1 MSKQTPVDIRMTPTI
16 PTVLL
21 LAVALAQGPGTQNK
35 PDFSG
40 RWILLSVENDR
51 PGAPSLRPKAAAELT
66 IVQSA
71 AALRI
76 DYPAGQGATY
86 PRSGSRS
93 FQVSGVVGAAGERS
107 SSDVGWFGRQ
117 LVITQ
122 SIVSQADAKDER
134 ITYEYGEIWTLERD
148 DELVIEFSV
157 RQSAS
162 PSESGRLTY
171 KRQGGVTPRA
181 ARPADPRAS
190 PAGRE
195 PRTR

>member
-1 MSKQTPVDIRMTPTI
+1 MTPTL

-21 LAVALAQGPGTQNK
+21 LAVVLAQSPGTQNK

-40 RWILLSVENDR
+40 RWILLSAENDKR
-51 PGAPSLRPKAAAELT
+51 GGPSLVPKVAAELT
-66 IVQSA
+66 IVHSA
-71 AALRI
+71 AFVRI
-76 DYPAGQGATY
+76 EYPARQDTTY
-86 PRSGSRS
+86 PRSGSHW

-107 SSDVGWFGRQ
+107 SNEAGWFGRQ
-117 LVITQ
+117 LVITE
-122 SIVSQADAKDER
+122 SITGRADATGGR
-134 ITYEYGEIWTLERD
+134 TSYEYGEIWTLERD

-157 RQSAS
+157 RQPAK

-171 KRQGGVTPRA
+171 RRRTALTPLA

-190 PAGRE
+190 PGARE

>member
-1 MSKQTPVDIRMTPTI
+1 M

-21 LAVALAQGPGTQNK
+21 LAVVLAQSPGTLNT

-40 RWILLSVENDR
+40 RWTLLSVVNDK
-51 PGAPSLRPKAAAELT
+51 PGGPSLDPKAAVELT

-71 AALRI
+71 AAVRI
-76 DYPAGQGATY
+76 DYPATQGTTY
-86 PRSGSRS
+86 PRSGSHL

-107 SSDVGWFGRQ
+107 SHDVGWFGRQ
-117 LVITQ
+117 LVITE
-122 SIVSQADAKDER
+122 SIISRADGKGER

-157 RQSAS
+157 RQSAK

-171 KRQGGVTPRA
+171 RR
-181 ARPADPRAS
+181 R
-190 PAGRE
+190 
-195 PRTR
+195 